1 MGAGGTTVENGRLVA
16 LDGLRGIAVLL
27 VVLYHYFG
35 GWTSVDTTL
44 LYPYGAR
51 FAEWPL
57 VRDGQVGVDLFFLIS
72 GFVIFESL
80 RRARGPVEFASK
92 RADRLVLPM
101 LMLSTVT
108 FVVLTALPTPF
119 FDPRPADF
127 LVSWSFS
134 SPSLWHW
141 LDARASYIDPSYWT
155 LFIEVRF
162 YLLMAVIWFALGR
175 SERKAVAA
183 IALLALAAVIAEA
196 ALLAAGQADGVAAL
210 DLVLFPTHISLFAC
224 GVLYSRLFR
233 RQAAPWE
240 MAALAALVLV
250 GTLRLIGAPHN
261 PGAFF
266 NLLGWLVLF
275 HLAFVT
281 LAVRPRWVGWLALR
295 PLVGL
300 GRISYSLYLV
310 HQGVGLALISRLPR
324 DWPLWAQLAGV
335 LAVSLLMVAIATL
348 SWRLIEQRKPFSALA
363 AHFAASEAPQRRAK
377 A

>member
-1 MGAGGTTVENGRLVA
+1 MGAGGTTVESGRLVA

-108 FVVLTALPTPF
+108 FVVLTVLPTPF

-141 LDARASYIDPSYWT
+141 LDES
-155 LFIEVRF
+155 
-162 YLLMAVIWFALGR
+162 
-175 SERKAVAA
+175 AA
-183 IALLALAAVIAEA
+183 EY
-196 ALLAAGQADGVAAL
+196 G
-210 DLVLFPTHISLFAC
+210 
-224 GVLYSRLFR
+224 
-233 RQAAPWE
+233 
-240 MAALAALVLV
+240 
-250 GTLRLIGAPHN
+250 
-261 PGAFF
+261 
-266 NLLGWLVLF
+266 
-275 HLAFVT
+275 
-281 LAVRPRWVGWLALR
+281 LAV
-295 PLVGL
+295 
-300 GRISYSLYLV
+300 
-310 HQGVGLALISRLPR
+310 LP
-324 DWPLWAQLAGV
+324 PSQ
-335 LAVSLLMVAIATL
+335 
-348 SWRLIEQRKPFSALA
+348 
-363 AHFAASEAPQRRAK
+363 AS
-377 A
+377 